1 MVLRIPLFKKVT
13 IVGVGLI
20 GGSLGL
26 AIKKNRLAREV
37 VGFSQRHTSLT
48 IALKSQA
55 VDQAYQD
62 VKKAV
67 TNADFVI
74 LATPVSIIPGML
86 NIIGPHLKRN
96 CIITDVGSTKASIV
110 SAAEE
115 SLPKSVSFVGSHP
128 LAGSEKRGVQ
138 HANADLFEKSVCIMT
153 PTNKT
158 NRGAR
163 ERVKKFWSKIGA
175 TTKFLSPEE
184 HDKTLGYISHLPH
197 VLTYALMEA
206 IPSQYL
212 GYGAQGLKDTTRI
225 ASSPP
230 HIWNDICLGNSRN
243 VIRGIDEVVKALG
256 VMRSALSV
264 QDQKVLLEHFKIA
277 KNKRDQLG

>member
-1 MVLRIPLFKKVT
+1 MALRIPLFKKIT

-37 VGFSQRHTSLT
+37 VGFSQRHSSLT

-67 TNADFVI
+67 HNADFVI

-96 CIITDVGSTKASIV
+96 CIVTDVGSTKVSIV
-110 SAAEE
+110 NAAQEC
-115 SLPKSVSFVGSHP
+115 LPRHVSFVGSHP

-138 HANADLFEKSVCIMT
+138 NATADLFERSVCIMT
-153 PTNKT
+153 PTEKT
-158 NRGAR
+158 NRGVR
-163 ERVKKFWSKIGA
+163 ERVKKFWIKVGA
-175 TTKFLSPEE
+175 TIKLLSPEE
-184 HDKTLGYISHLPH
+184 HDKILGYVSHLPH

-212 GYGAQGLKDTTRI
+212 EYGAQGLKDTTRI

-230 HIWNDICLGNSRN
+230 QIWSDICLGNSRN
-243 VIRGIDEVVKALG
+243 VIRGIDEVVKSLG
-256 VMRSALSV
+256 VIRNALSV
-264 QDQKVLLEHFKIA
+264 QDQKILLERFKIA